1 MQFSSKED
9 IEAPIEQVFAMLS
22 EFESFERSA
31 IRRGIEVIRTD
42 NFTDPVAG
50 YTWNSHFKMRGKMRE
65 LDLRL
70 ATYEHPNTMRFES
83 DSNGLAGVMT
93 LDLMALSPRR
103 TRMSVSVELTP
114 KTLAARLL
122 VQSLKLAK
130 SNMTKRFKLKVADYA
145 KNMEERHS
153 RLA

>member
-9 IEAPIEQVFAMLS
+9 IEAPIDQVFAMLS
-22 EFESFERSA
+22 DFDSYERSA

-42 NFTDPVAG
+42 DFTDPVAG
-50 YTWNSHFKMRGKMRE
+50 CAWNTRFKMRGKMRDLE
-65 LDLRL
+65 LKLV
-70 ATYEHPNTMRFES
+70 TYERPNSMRFES
-83 DSNGLAGVMT
+83 VSNGLDGVMT
-93 LDLMALSPRR
+93 LDLVALSPRR
-103 TRMSVSVELTP
+103 TRMAVSVELVP
-114 KTLAARLL
+114 KNLAARLL

-130 SNMTKRFKLKVADYA
+130 TNMTKRFRLKVADYA

>member
-42 NFTDPVAG
+42 SFAAPIAG
-50 YTWNSHFKMRGKMRE
+50 YAWNARFKLRGKMR
-65 LDLRL
+65 DMDIRL
-70 ATYEHPNTMRFES
+70 VNYDQPSAMRFES
-83 DSNGLAGVMT
+83 ESKGIEGSMM
-93 LDLMALSPRR
+93 LDMVALSPRR
-103 TRMSVSVELTP
+103 TRMSVSMELNP
-114 KTLAARLL
+114 KSLSAKLL

-130 SNMTKRFKLKVADYA
+130 NNLTNRFKLSVADYA
-145 KNMEERHS
+145 QNMEERHS
-153 RLA
+153 RRV

>member
-1 MQFSSKED
+1 
-9 IEAPIEQVFAMLS
+9 
-22 EFESFERSA
+22 
-31 IRRGIEVIRTD
+31 
-42 NFTDPVAG
+42 
-50 YTWNSHFKMRGKMRE
+50 MRD

-70 ATYEHPNTMRFES
+70 ATYERPTTIRFES

>member
-9 IEAPIEQVFAMLS
+9 IDAPIEQVFAMLS

-42 NFTDPVAG
+42 SNETPMAG
-50 YTWNSHFKMRGKMRE
+50 CRWNAKFKMRGKMRD
-65 LDLRL
+65 LDLDL
-70 ATYEHPNTMRFES
+70 VSYDSPTSMRFES
-83 DSNGLAGVMT
+83 TSHGLAGTLT

-103 TRMSVSVELTP
+103 TRMSVSLDLNP
-114 KTLAARLL
+114 KTLTARLL

-130 SNMTKRFKLKVADYA
+130 SSLTKRFKLKVAVYA

-153 RLA
+153 RMA

>member
-22 EFESFERSA
+22 EFESYERSA

-42 NFTDPVAG
+42 DFTDPAVG
-50 YTWNSHFKMRGKMRE
+50 CSWNTRFKLRGKMRDLE
-65 LDLRL
+65 LNLVD
-70 ATYEHPNTMRFES
+70 YERPNSMRFES
-83 DSNGLAGVMT
+83 ISSGLTGAMT
-93 LDLMALSPRR
+93 LDLVALSPQR
-103 TRMSVSVELTP
+103 TRMGVLIELTP

-130 SNMTKRFKLKVADYA
+130 SNITKRFKLRVADYA
-145 KNMEERHS
+145 KNLEERHS
-153 RLA
+153 HLA

>member
-9 IEAPIEQVFAMLS
+9 IEAPIDRVFAMLS

-31 IRRGIEVIRTD
+31 TRRGIEVIRTD
-42 NFTDPVAG
+42 QHSAPVVG
-50 YTWNSHFKMRGKMRE
+50 YAWNARFKMRGKMR
-65 LDLRL
+65 DLSL
-70 ATYEHPNTMRFES
+70 VLVSYDPPTLMRFES
-83 DSNGLAGVMT
+83 DSQGLGGVMT

-103 TRMSVSVELTP
+103 TRMTVSLDMNP

-130 SNMTKRFKLKVADYA
+130 GNLSKRFNVKVANYA
-145 KNMEERHS
+145 KKMEERHS
-153 RLA
+153 RIA

>member
-22 EFESFERSA
+22 EFESYERSA

-42 NFTDPVAG
+42 NHAAPAAG
-50 YTWNSHFKMRGKMRE
+50 CTWNARFKLRGKMRD
-65 LDLRL
+65 LDLKL
-70 ATYEHPNTMRFES
+70 VTYERPTTMRFES
-83 DSNGLAGVMT
+83 DSNGLSGGMT

-103 TRMSVSVELTP
+103 TRMSVLVELNP

-130 SNMTKRFKLKVADYA
+130 SNLTKRFKLKVADYA
-145 KNMEERHS
+145 KTMEERHS